1 MYDYDVEELKK
12 ILLAIINLSLDADSY
27 NWLLEK
33 SNIISSEENAR
44 QLNLSFAAI
53 ARKTGNKIITVTANE
68 EKQINT
74 TLPGFSIINFPL
86 RRLCR
91 TWILLHVSAGEQENY
106 FNKVSGLFKNAEM
119 NELADLYASLPVFAY
134 PEIWVKRCAEGIRS
148 NIGIVLDAIMYDNPY
163 PSKHLD
169 EAAWNQL
176 VLKAF
181 FADKDVNRIIGLDK
195 RANKKLAS
203 TLIDYAHERQAAKRS
218 VNVQLWRLVGSFVDE
233 SNFDDIQKLFLSEDI
248 HSKQAAA
255 LSCSRSRYEPAQ
267 QLLDSV
273 PELKNDILNN
283 KLNWRNI
290 NSRDKF

>member
-12 ILLAIINLSLDADSY
+12 ILLAIINISLDADSY

-33 SNIISSEENAR
+33 SNIVSSEENAR

-53 ARKTGNKIITVTANE
+53 ARKTGNKIVTVTANR

-74 TLPGFSIINFPL
+74 ILPEFSITNFPL
-86 RRLCR
+86 RRICR
-91 TWILLHVSAGEQENY
+91 TWLLLHVNAEDQQTY
-106 FNKVSGLFKNAEM
+106 FNKIDGLFKNAEM

-134 PEIWVKRCAEGIRS
+134 PEMWSKRCAEGIRS

-163 PSKHLD
+163 PSKYLD

-181 FADKDVNRIIGLDK
+181 FADKIVNRIIGLDE
-195 RANKKLAS
+195 RANKQLAS

-218 VNVQLWRLVGSFVDE
+218 VNIQLWRLVGPFINE
-233 SNFDDIQKLFLSEDI
+233 SNFGDIQNVFNSGDA
-248 HSKQAAA
+248 HSREAAA
-255 LSCSRSRYEPAQ
+255 LSCSRTSYKPAQ

-273 PELKNDILNN
+273 PELKSNILQN
-283 KLNWRNI
+283 KLNWGNI
-290 NSRDKF
+290 ILN

>member
-33 SNIISSEENAR
+33 SNIVSSEENAR

-53 ARKTGNKIITVTANE
+53 ARKTGNKIITVTANQ

-74 TLPGFSIINFPL
+74 TLPEFSITNFTL

-91 TWILLHVSAGEQENY
+91 TWILLHVSADEQENY

-119 NELADLYASLPVFAY
+119 NELADLYASLPAFAY
-134 PEIWVKRCAEGIRS
+134 PEMWIKRCAEGIRS

-163 PSKHLD
+163 PSKYLD

-181 FADKDVNRIIGLDK
+181 FADKDVNRIIGLDE
-195 RANKKLAS
+195 RANKQLAS

-218 VNVQLWRLVGSFVDE
+218 VNVQLWRLVGSFIDE
-233 SNFDDIQKLFLSEDI
+233 SNFDDIQKLFFSGDI
-248 HSKQAAA
+248 HSKEAAV

-273 PELKNDILNN
+273 PELKHDILNN

-290 NSRDKF
+290 NSRN